1 MDPYRTRSVPAINLA
16 NSSRLDSLVRAG
28 NLYLTAQ
35 DVVALA
41 IENNID
47 VEVQRYA
54 PLLAREVLKRAQ
66 GGGVLRAVGLG
77 VAPGPQS
84 VSLQGVSLTG
94 GSAGSAGSGVS
105 SGGGILTQLGPSI
118 PTLDPTISAFANFQH
133 TTSPQSN
140 TVLTGTNALVA
151 DTRTYQAAYS
161 QNWLFGLGATMSYSS
176 QYTKVNSNFYSLNP
190 YTSGNLD
197 LQLTQNL
204 LQGFGSAVNGRNIRV
219 QKNNLKV
226 TDLQFKLQLIT
237 TISAVLNLYWD
248 LVSFQQDVQARE
260 QAVKTAQQL
269 YDDNKRMVEVGT
281 LAEIEVTRAESQLY
295 AARQDLVISRTNL
308 LQQETVLKNAL
319 SRSGVASAD
328 LAAVHIIA
336 LDRIAPPDT
345 TEVGELE
352 KLVAE
357 AAEKRPEIQQSRI
370 NLESNNLNLVGIK
383 NSLKPTLQ
391 AFAELTNNGL
401 TGDLTALGLAA
412 GAAGSPLVGGY
423 GNLLGQIARAEGDSA
438 TKAVVFTEFVPTQE
452 MLLQVLDGAGIS
464 AVAINGSMSI
474 AERRDTQEE
483 FRTNA
488 RVLVSTDAGGEGVNL
503 QFAHVVINYD
513 LPWSP
518 TRIEQRIG
526 RVDRI
531 GQSHDVVAHNLAME
545 SSIDARVLDVLQT
558 KLAVIL
564 AELGVDKT
572 TDVLASV
579 ETRVDDLY
587 TTAIL
592 EPESLQRAADTMA
605 EGARAEVEETESL
618 RDALGPS
625 IVGGR
630 SQRPSSLRRWL
641 DIADD
646 ARRRLRDAGRRVD
659 GTVPQVV
666 AGEPVPVLEGTTSGW
681 WTMWE
686 VRTGSEHTATAL
698 FVTDSGAVRPDLAD
712 RTWTALTECPEL
724 GGSRQLTS
732 EEFERLRALAA
743 DHTYRDPHGAVPALT
758 LRLAARVQA

>member
-1 MDPYRTRSVPAINLA
+1 MDPYRTRDVPAINLA

-66 GGGVLRAVGLG
+66 GGGVLRAVGSG
-77 VAPGPQS
+77 VAAGPQS

-140 TVLTGTNALVA
+140 TVLTGTNAFVA
-151 DTRTYQAAYS
+151 DTRTYQASYS

-176 QYTKVNSNFYSLNP
+176 QYTKVNSNFYTLNP

-295 AARQDLVISRTNL
+295 AAKQDLVISRTNL

-319 SRSGVASAD
+319 SRSGVASAE
-328 LAAVHIIA
+328 LASVHIVA
-336 LDRIAPPDT
+336 LDRIAPPDAA
-345 TEVGELE
+345 EIGELE

-423 GNLLGQIARAEGDSA
+423 GNLLGQIARRNYPNYSA
-438 TKAVVFTEFVPTQE
+438 GFSLNIPLRNRAAQSDYVTSLIEIRQNELNLQKTLNQVRVDVQNAMIGLEQAKARYDAARTSRTLALQTLEADQKKFSLGASTSFQVVQDQRDLANAQSSEVQAMANYTHARISLEQALGRT
-452 MLLQVLDGAGIS
+452 LDVNHVSVEEAMRG
-464 AVAINGSMSI
+464 NGGPASKGP
-474 AERRDTQEE
+474 
-483 FRTNA
+483 
-488 RVLVSTDAGGEGVNL
+488 DAG
-503 QFAHVVINYD
+503 
-513 LPWSP
+513 
-518 TRIEQRIG
+518 
-526 RVDRI
+526 
-531 GQSHDVVAHNLAME
+531 
-545 SSIDARVLDVLQT
+545 
-558 KLAVIL
+558 
-564 AELGVDKT
+564 
-572 TDVLASV
+572 
-579 ETRVDDLY
+579 
-587 TTAIL
+587 
-592 EPESLQRAADTMA
+592 
-605 EGARAEVEETESL
+605 
-618 RDALGPS
+618 
-625 IVGGR
+625 
-630 SQRPSSLRRWL
+630 
-641 DIADD
+641 
-646 ARRRLRDAGRRVD
+646 
-659 GTVPQVV
+659 QVK
-666 AGEPVPVLEGTTSGW
+666 
-681 WTMWE
+681 
-686 VRTGSEHTATAL
+686 
-698 FVTDSGAVRPDLAD
+698 
-712 RTWTALTECPEL
+712 
-724 GGSRQLTS
+724 Q
-732 EEFERLRALAA
+732 
-743 DHTYRDPHGAVPALT
+743 
-758 LRLAARVQA
+758 